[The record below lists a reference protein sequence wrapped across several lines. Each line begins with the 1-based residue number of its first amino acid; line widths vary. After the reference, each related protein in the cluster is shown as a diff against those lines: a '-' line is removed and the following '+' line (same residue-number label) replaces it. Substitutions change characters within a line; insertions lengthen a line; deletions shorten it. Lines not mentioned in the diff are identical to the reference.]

1 MVPTTRGVVT
11 FVTAVVLFA
20 LAWQTR
26 IGWFY
31 VVDAAIGGIL
41 LVNALI
47 PWLNLRGLSARRWV
61 ARYSGG
67 ADTARDIFEGDTIE
81 LGIEVSS
88 RFILPKL
95 FLVLEE
101 ECPLADPEEADT
113 DFLIDALGAR
123 GRAQVTYAVEPYQ
136 RGVYSFGPLRLQST
150 APFGLFRSR
159 RTLSA
164 PLEVTVY
171 PESAPLGGLP
181 HGGFLQGQLLESGP
195 PRPSGEVRGSREYQ
209 PGDQSRAIHWR
220 NSARRGHLMVKEFDQ
235 VPEGEVR
242 VAFNPSLKAGEG
254 RESALE
260 YGVRVAASVAHQ
272 AVREGRPFR
281 LWTSARGG
289 TFPTWHATLE
299 YLARVEPPGEKDA
312 AEPAIDA
319 LLRAPQ
325 GTGTSVAILSAAD
338 DKALQTIRRS
348 GGVYGRRL
356 TVVVLEGFDPAAE
369 DASAVDQLVDLGL
382 AVIRCRPGA
391 LREAMALIGRRPSR
405 QGVAWR

>member
-1 MVPTTRGVVT
+1 V
-11 FVTAVVLFA
+11 
-20 LAWQTR
+20 
-26 IGWFY
+26 
-31 VVDAAIGGIL
+31 
-41 LVNALI
+41 
-47 PWLNLRGLSARRWV
+47 
-61 ARYSGG
+61 
-67 ADTARDIFEGDTIE
+67 
-81 LGIEVSS
+81 
-88 RFILPKL
+88 LPKL

-101 ECPLADPEEADT
+101 ECPLADPEETDT

-123 GRAQVTYAVEPYQ
+123 ERVQITYVVEPYR
-136 RGVYSFGPLRLQST
+136 RGVYSFGPLHLQST
-150 APFGLFRSR
+150 APFGLFRSQ

-171 PESAPLGGLP
+171 PESAPIGGLP

-195 PRPSGEVRGSREYQ
+195 PRPSGEMRGSREYQ

-242 VAFNPSLKAGEG
+242 VAFNPSLAAGTG

-281 LWTSARGG
+281 LWTSARGEI
-289 TFPTWHATLE
+289 FPTWHATLE
-299 YLARVEPPGEKDA
+299 YLARVQPPGETDA
-312 AEPAIDA
+312 AESAIDA

-338 DKALQTIRRS
+338 DEALQTVRQS
-348 GGVYGRRL
+348 GAAYGQRL
-356 TVVVLEGFDPAAE
+356 TVILLEGFDPQAE
-369 DASAVDQLVDLGL
+369 DASAADQFVGLGFT
-382 AVIRCRPGA
+382 VVRCRPGA

-405 QGVAWR
+405 QGATWR